1 MAVAALSNKH
11 PNYINREVDWVL
23 MRDAYSGERAI
34 KDKMG
39 QYLPPTQTMLLDG
52 MGFNQ
57 MGWQSYQAYR
67 TRAVYHEMVK
77 PALMAMLGVMHR
89 KPPEVLL
96 PAKLEPMRERATF
109 NGESLHWL
117 IQKVNEQQMLMGRY
131 GMLLD
136 VATQAEGKANPNAL
150 PYVVGY
156 NTEAITNWDS
166 SKAADDKGIR
176 QLQLVVLNES
186 SYVRRNGLQ
195 WVTQQRY
202 RVLGQSAEI
211 RDTWPQIPTPIDES
225 KYVAANVVQS
235 EYAPDSAFFM
245 PSLAGRELESIPFV
259 FAGPRDLVPEPDMPV
274 LMPLA
279 RIALAIYRTE
289 ADYRQALYMQGQD
302 TLVIIGQQAT
312 IDNSRSRVGAYGVI
326 ELPVNGDA
334 KYVGS
339 SRGLGDFENAIQN
352 DMKRAAQLGAQLL
365 SERGNE
371 AEAGNALQIRV
382 ASRTATLTTVAQCGA
397 AALEQILKHAATWV
411 GADPN
416 QVKVTPNLDFADD
429 AAQAQDMVYMQTAKN
444 MGFKISDESI
454 HEWARRREFTR
465 MTFAEEKVAIDKEP
479 PPLVPAPTVPNAR
492 GVAAAAPANS
502 GAPGDPQAKKPGAF
516 PKKVFG
522 K

>member
-1 MAVAALSNKH
+1 MAVVALSNKS
-11 PNYINREVDWVL
+11 PYYITREVDWVM

-34 KDKMG
+34 KDKME

-52 MGFNQ
+52 MSFNQ
-57 MGWQSYQAYR
+57 QGWQMYQAYR

-89 KPPEVLL
+89 KPPEVKL

-117 IQKVNEQQMLMGRY
+117 IQKINEQQMLMGRY
-131 GMLLD
+131 GLLLD
-136 VATQAEGKANPNAL
+136 VATQDPNKSNPLAL

-156 NTEAITNWDS
+156 NTESIINWDS
-166 SKAADDKGIR
+166 SKASDDQGLR
-176 QLQLVVLNES
+176 QLQFVVLNES
-186 SYVRRNGLQ
+186 TYARRNGLQ
-195 WVTQQRY
+195 WVLEQRY
-202 RVLGQSAEI
+202 RVLGQSNKV
-211 RDTWPQIPTPIDES
+211 RDAWPDIPVDDGPNG
-225 KYVAANVVQS
+225 KYVAANVIQT
-235 EYAPDSAFFM
+235 EHLPDQEFYAPT
-245 PSLAGRELESIPFV
+245 LAGRELESIPFV
-259 FAGPRDLVPEPDMPV
+259 FVGPRDLVPEPDMPV

-279 RIALAIYRTE
+279 RIGLAIYRTE

-302 TLVIIGQQAT
+302 TMVIIGQQAT
-312 IDNSRSRVGAYGVI
+312 TDNSRTRIGAYGVI

-429 AAQAQDMVYMQTAKN
+429 PAQAQDLVYVQTAKN
-444 MGFKISDESI
+444 MGFPISEESI
-454 HEWARRREFTR
+454 HAWAKKREFTVK
-465 MTFAEEKVAIDKEP
+465 TYEEELAARDKEE
-479 PPLVPAPTVPNAR
+479 PLLIAPPTVPGAR
-492 GVAAAAPANS
+492 GVAPPDNNTKRA
-502 GAPGDPQAKKPGAF
+502 GTF
-516 PKKVFG
+516 PKKKAG
-522 K
+522 Q